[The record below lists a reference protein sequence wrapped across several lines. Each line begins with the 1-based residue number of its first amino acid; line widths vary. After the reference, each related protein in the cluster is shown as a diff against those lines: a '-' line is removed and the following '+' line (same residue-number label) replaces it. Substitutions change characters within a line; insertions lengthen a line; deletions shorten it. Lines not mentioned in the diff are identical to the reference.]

1 MDVLVSFGNVQTP
14 GRPLLALLDTRS
26 LSLRAVGLPE
36 DPVWGGGFTGL
47 AVKDAFLFA
56 TTQPSTAGGASSDLL
71 PPALLVFDRTD
82 LRLVKRH
89 VLHGLADLRG
99 LVAADDA
106 LYALSAGTDEL
117 VELKLQGAERLTT
130 TCIWRPEPGDAR
142 ARIHRLTSLAVRDGE
157 IIVAGLG
164 RRADADDA
172 STLDGPGG
180 FIFSVT
186 RNEQLAGGLDQPIA
200 LAVAD
205 GRVLYGTPSTQA
217 IQVLGGDTSR
227 NLGGYPYAICTV
239 GADLVIGTSSRPADP
254 ADNCGATGRC
264 SVTFVSSDTLE
275 IRRSVDVGG
284 YGPAISVLLPI
295 DGATGWPVIADADWR
310 ELALSNGEARIGRL
324 SADAERHQRD
334 VEQRDREI
342 AMLRSELEHARQSLS
357 ASHLTAMEQIE
368 AASQRA
374 ARLHDMVMDLNRQIA
389 GRMDQVREQ
398 IQQASGLQHEIR
410 DRQATIDVLRRE
422 IADRMATIAS
432 TQRTVETHARTIAA
446 LEAAM
451 ENRDEAITW
460 LKNEVKLRDE
470 FIASVQSQLVYL
482 RSSRFWQLANEGW
495 RLKGRA
501 ESALR
506 PGKRRT
512 TSAVSIFGGQQLRA
526 PDPLPIS
533 PSETAQAVTVPA
545 RPPAVE
551 TPAEAVNGAGAVV
564 ASDMLAPLPAPTAL
578 STAESGALAAAAT
591 PLGEALASLVTMYEA
606 RFGSSPVV
614 LDWTR
619 NLDLSAFL
627 PAGAVF
633 TPPFPEA
640 TLPYFDTSV
649 DIVVV
654 EAHDAHRL
662 DEARRV
668 AAGCVVQIDGDA
680 LLPAF
685 DGTTGPSIMRTIDW
699 CGESPASPLPSVAI
713 VIPVYNKSELTSD
726 CLEALLPTIGPGIDV
741 EIIVVDDASS
751 DDTPA
756 VLATWAD
763 RDARIRSVRN
773 PKNSG
778 FIDTCNRGAAEA
790 KSDVILFLNNDTL
803 PQPGWLEP
811 VLRLFRDDPSVG
823 IVGSKL
829 LFADGRLQ
837 EAGGVI
843 FKDGGAWNIGR
854 DEPDAESPPYT
865 HVREVDYCSGAVLAT
880 PRAVWEEIGGFD
892 TRFRP
897 AYYEDVDYC
906 FTVRERGLKVIYQPQ
921 SSVIHLEGGTGGT
934 DLAAGAKQYQVVNH
948 QKFLEKWQSV
958 LADRPL
964 APLKPNRAG
973 YYEVI
978 DAPGTKRILVSAPLV
993 PEFDREGGSRRLYH
1007 LIEYLVADGWSVTF
1021 LAPQGQRTN
1030 RYKRIL
1036 EQLGV
1041 CVYLEGDA
1049 PLIGEVY
1056 ATEAERLFAIARF
1069 DVAILA
1075 FWNLAEQYMP
1085 LIRRYSPKTRIIVD
1099 SIDLHFVR
1107 QARGTFAPHTRGWEA
1122 RTLDGRYADAMVRE
1136 LNTYAEAD
1144 SVLTVSQKEA
1154 DIVNDLTGD
1163 RHKAWSVPLTD
1174 DLPVSEL
1181 PLEARQGI
1189 LFLGNFRHPPNV
1201 EALEFL
1207 CREVVPL
1214 LDAKLLQEHPIWV
1227 VGTGL
1232 DDRIRLI
1239 ADTLRHI
1246 HMIGW
1251 VPVTTPYLHQA
1262 RISAVPLLHGA
1273 GMKSKMVQSLMAG
1286 TPAVSTNIGVEGM
1299 ELVDEEHVLVA
1310 NSPREVADGIARLL
1324 TDDALWQKLA
1334 TAGREQVMRE
1344 YSREVIRDMFLA
1356 GLRGVT
1362 EQKPAHRSS
1371 DAQPI
1376 V

>member
-14 GRPLLALLDTRS
+14 GRPLLGLLDTRS

-47 AVKDAFLFA
+47 AVNDAFLFA
-56 TTQPSTAGGASSDLL
+56 TTQPSTAGGASSDLV

-82 LRLVKRH
+82 FRLVKRH
-89 VLHGLADLRG
+89 VLHGLADLRA
-99 LVAADDA
+99 LVATDDG
-106 LYALSAGTDEL
+106 LYSLSAGTDEL
-117 VELKLQGAERLTT
+117 VELKLRGPERLTT
-130 TCIWRPEPGDAR
+130 TCIWRPEPDGAR
-142 ARIHRLTSLAVRDGE
+142 GPVHRLTSLAVHDGE

-164 RRADADDA
+164 KQSDAHGT
-172 STLDGPGG
+172 STREEPHG
-180 FIFSVT
+180 FVFNVT
-186 RNEQLAGGLDQPIA
+186 RNQQLAGGLDQPTAI
-200 LAVAD
+200 AVAD
-205 GRVLYGTPSTQA
+205 GRVLYSAPSSQA
-217 IQVLGGDTSR
+217 VQVLGGGTSR
-227 NLGGYPYAICTV
+227 NLGGYPHALCTV
-239 GADLVIGTSSRPADP
+239 GSVLLIGTSSRMADP
-254 ADNCGATGRC
+254 VVDSGAAGRC
-264 SVTFVSSDTLE
+264 SLTFVSSNTLE
-275 IRRSVDVGG
+275 IQRSVDLGG
-284 YGPAISVLLPI
+284 YGLSVAVLLPV

-310 ELALSNGEARIGRL
+310 DLALTNSEARIARL
-324 SADAERHQRD
+324 AADAENRRREM
-334 VEQRDREI
+334 EQRDAEI
-342 AMLRSELEHARQSLS
+342 ATLSIELENARQYV
-357 ASHLTAMEQIE
+357 ATSHRTAMEQIE
-368 AASQRA
+368 AASERA
-374 ARLHDMVMDLNRQIA
+374 ARLHEMVMDLNRQVA
-389 GRMDQVREQ
+389 GRTDQIREQ
-398 IQQASGLQHEIR
+398 IQHASGLQNEIR
-410 DRQATIDVLRRE
+410 DRQLTIDVLRRE
-422 IADRMATIAS
+422 IAERMATIAS
-432 TQRTVETHARTIAA
+432 TQRTVETHARTIMA

-460 LKNEVKLRDE
+460 LKGEVRIRDE
-470 FIASVQSQLVYL
+470 FIATIQAHLAYL

-501 ESALR
+501 ESVMR
-506 PGKRRT
+506 PGKRRA
-512 TSAVSIFGGQQLRA
+512 TSGAGIFGGEPLRA
-526 PDPLPIS
+526 PDPLPVAASEPS
-533 PSETAQAVTVPA
+533 PAAAAPA
-545 RPPAVE
+545 RPQAADMPS
-551 TPAEAVNGAGAVV
+551 EAANGAGAITP
-564 ASDMLAPLPAPTAL
+564 SDVLAPVSAPTAL

-591 PLGEALASLVTMYEA
+591 PLGEALASLVTLYEA
-606 RFGSSPVV
+606 RFGSSPVI

-633 TPPFPEA
+633 APPFPDA
-640 TLPYFDTSV
+640 TLPYFDTSI
-649 DIVVV
+649 DVVAV
-654 EAHDAHRL
+654 EAHDRHRL

-680 LLPAF
+680 LLPAVN
-685 DGTTGPSIMRTIDW
+685 GTPRQDVVRTIDW
-699 CGESPASPLPSVAI
+699 CGEAPAQPLPSVAI
-713 VIPVYNKSELTSD
+713 VIPVFNKSNLTND
-726 CLEALLPTIGPGIDV
+726 CLEVLLPTIGSGTDV
-741 EIIVVDDASS
+741 EVIVVDDAST

-756 VLATWAD
+756 VLEGWAA
-763 RDARIRSVRN
+763 RDSRIRSVRN
-773 PKNSG
+773 AQNSG

-790 KSDVILFLNNDTL
+790 TSDVILFLNNDTI

-811 VLRLFRDDPSVG
+811 ILRLFRDDPLVG
-823 IVGSKL
+823 VVGSKL

-837 EAGGVI
+837 EAGGVV

-865 HVREVDYCSGAVLAT
+865 HVREVDFCSGAVLAT

-906 FTVRERGLKVIYQPQ
+906 FTVRRRGLKVVYQPQ

-934 DLAAGAKQYQVVNH
+934 DLSAGAKQYQVVNH

-978 DAPGTKRILVSAPLV
+978 DAPGTKRILVSAPMV
-993 PEFDREGGSRRLYH
+993 PEFDREGGSRRLFH

-1041 CVYLEGDA
+1041 CVYLEGDT
-1049 PLIGEVY
+1049 PLIGEAY

-1085 LIRRYSPKTRIIVD
+1085 LIRRSSPKTRIVVD

-1122 RTLDGRYADAMVRE
+1122 RTLDARYADAMVRE

-1144 SVLTVSQKEA
+1144 LVLTVSQKEA
-1154 DIVNDLTGD
+1154 DVVNDLTGD

-1174 DLPVSEL
+1174 DLPPSEL
-1181 PLEARQGI
+1181 PLDARRGI

-1214 LDAKLLQEHPIWV
+1214 LDEQLLAEHPIWV

-1251 VPVTTPYLHQA
+1251 VPVTTPYLHRA

-1273 GMKSKMVQSLMAG
+1273 GMKSKMVQTLMAA

-1310 NSPREVADGIARLL
+1310 NSPREVADGITRLL

-1344 YSREVIRDMFLA
+1344 YSREVIRDLFLA
-1356 GLRGVT
+1356 GLNGVM
-1362 EQKPAHRSS
+1362 EAAPATRSGGT
-1371 DAQPI
+1371 A
-1376 V
+1376 VG